1 MTKRIENLEIT
12 DIADEGR
19 GLGRMDGRVIFVNQ
33 VVPGDVINAD
43 IKRKKNKFIEA
54 TVTEYLKYSDH
65 RTNPLCKH
73 FGVCGGCKRQ
83 NMQYEQQLFYKAKQ
97 VRDALVRIAGIENPV
112 IEEILPSAEIYRY
125 RNRLDFAFSE
135 KEWLTADKLQNK
147 EYQIQPALGFHITGR
162 FDKVLNIDECLLMDE
177 PVNSIRNFV
186 KKFALKE
193 NITFFNRISQQGDL
207 RNMLVRNT
215 TSGQWMVVIIFAD
228 ANEDKRSKL
237 LNAINKEFPE
247 ITSLYYF
254 INQKK
259 NDTFFDLQPVL
270 WSGTETISE
279 NMGTLKFTVGPKT
292 FFQTNPVQAV
302 ELYKTAL
309 SFAALQPHELVYD
322 LYTGT
327 GTIANFMSKQC
338 KKVIGIES
346 VEESVVQAKLNS
358 ESNSICNTEFFTGDM
373 RETLNSTFFETNGFP
388 DVIITDPPRAG
399 MHPDVVSRICNSGA
413 GRVVYVSCN
422 PSTMARDIALMKDS
436 YTLVKAKPVDM
447 FPQTDHIECV
457 ALLTKHI

>member
-19 GLGRMDGRVIFVNQ
+19 GLGRMDGRVVFVNH
-33 VVPGDVINAD
+33 VVPGDIINAD

-54 TVTEYLKYSDH
+54 AVTEYLKYSDH

-83 NMQYEQQLFYKAKQ
+83 NMQYGQQLFYKTKQ
-97 VRDALVRIAGIENPV
+97 VRDALVRIAGIENPAM
-112 IEEILPSAEIYRY
+112 EEILPSAQVYQY

-162 FDKVLNIDECLLMDE
+162 FDKVLNIDECLLMQE
-177 PVNSIRNFV
+177 PTNRIRNFV
-186 KKFALKE
+186 KSFALKE
-193 NITFFNRISQQGDL
+193 NYTFFNRISQHGDL

-215 TSGQWMVVIIFAD
+215 TSGQWMVVIMFAD
-228 ANEDKRSKL
+228 ADEEKRSRM
-237 LNAINKEFPE
+237 LNAIKEEFPE

-270 WSGTETISE
+270 WSGTETITE
-279 NMGTLKFTVGPKT
+279 NMGGLKFTIGPKT
-292 FFQTNPVQAV
+292 FFQTNPVQAN

-309 SFAALQPHELVYD
+309 SFAALQPHESVYD

-327 GTIANFMSKQC
+327 GTIANFLAKQC
-338 KKVIGIES
+338 KRVIGIDN
-346 VEESVVQAKLNS
+346 VEDSIVQARLNS
-358 ESNSICNTEFFTGDM
+358 ESNAIHNTVFFAGDM
-373 RETLNSTFFETNGFP
+373 RETLDASFFEANGFP

-399 MHPDVVSRICNSGA
+399 MHPDVVNRICNSGA
-413 GRVVYVSCN
+413 GRIVYVSCN
-422 PSTMARDIALMKDS
+422 PSTMARDIAMMKDH
-436 YTLVKAKPVDM
+436 YTLVKVKPVDM

-457 ALLTKHI
+457 ALLEKK